1 MEKNQTEIL
10 ICTICSYSRGT
21 KTVYWTYELIAVK
34 NVLED
39 LENKDKML
47 TKITQPYLI

>member
-1 MEKNQTEIL
+1 ML
-10 ICTICSYSRGT
+10 RDT

-39 LENKDKML
+39 LENKDKVL
-47 TKITQPYLI
+47 TKSTQSYLI